1 MGKLLVLIALVVIAF
16 WLLKRALQRASQGD
30 QPPQGK
36 TITGDLVA
44 CAHCGLN
51 LPRAEARAVG
61 ADFFC
66 GEEHA
71 RLGRK

>member
-1 MGKLLVLIALVVIAF
+1 MGKLLVLVALVVIAF
-16 WLLKRALQRASQGD
+16 WLLKRALQRASGGD
-30 QPPQGK
+30 GPQQAK

-61 ADFFC
+61 ADLFC
-66 GEEHA
+66 SDEHA
-71 RLGRK
+71 RLGKK